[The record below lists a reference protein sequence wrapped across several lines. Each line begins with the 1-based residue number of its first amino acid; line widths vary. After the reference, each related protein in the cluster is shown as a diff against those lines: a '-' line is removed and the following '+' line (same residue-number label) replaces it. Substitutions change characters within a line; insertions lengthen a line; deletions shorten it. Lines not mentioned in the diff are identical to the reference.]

1 MRLLTVEE
9 TAKKIGFVAFGPG
22 TEYGTPAIQGAA
34 EDAIRVVLR
43 DVRLCHE
50 QEDVPTERGRLV
62 GWDVER
68 VGRVTVDAHDVV
80 ASLEPNTGPDCQIEG
95 RMVAVLKPVSRE
107 EDHVKRAT
115 LVVKFQFSSAHHLP
129 HHDGECGNLHGHTW
143 RGELVVS
150 APVDETTG
158 MSIDFSELKEV
169 VDTNLPDHLNLND
182 SLPSPTC
189 ENVAELLVLSLQGAL
204 PRGLIVKEITLW
216 ESDRC
221 GVRVTV
227 HPDPGPVLVNR

>member
-9 TAKKIGFVAFGPG
+9 AAKKIGFVGFGPG
-22 TEYGTPAIQGAA
+22 TEYGTPAIQQAA
-34 EDAIRVVLR
+34 EEAIRVVLR
-43 DVRLCHE
+43 DVHLCHE
-50 QEDVPTERGRLV
+50 QEVPPVTPTERRR
-62 GWDVER
+62 WEVER
-68 VGRVTVDAHDVV
+68 IGVVTVDAHDVV

-95 RMVAVLKPVSRE
+95 RTVAVLIPVSRE
-107 EDHVKRAT
+107 EDRVRRT
-115 LVVKFQFSSAHHLP
+115 LLVVRFQFSAAHHLP
-129 HHDGECGNLHGHTW
+129 HHDGECGKLHGHTW

-158 MSIDFSELKEV
+158 MSIDFSELKEI
-169 VDTNLPDHLNLND
+169 VDLTVPDHLNLND

-189 ENVAELLVLSLQGAL
+189 ENVADLLVLAFQGAL
-204 PRGLIVKEITLW
+204 PKGLTVKEITLW

-227 HPDPGPVLVNR
+227 PEIQGPVMVNR